1 MTAGSSFP
9 FNLAIEPTY
18 EFAAN
23 PDEVEVIAFH
33 GSPGAPVVDITLPNK
48 TVLFDDLPYG
58 EFSSEFLSVPPGI
71 YDLYVTPGNNNNTVV
86 AKFRGDLTSLKGQS
100 ITVFASGYLSK
111 QPGFGLYAA
120 LPNGT
125 VVPLQNITSNEEVGK
140 YYQSVQLNPTVNSG
154 SSLLSFNLTEDL
166 ATEIRVIDLSGK
178 VVKTIPITNASKGY
192 QELRIESQDLGNGL
206 NYVQINSAKGSIAIP
221 MVVQK

>member
-1 MTAGSSFP
+1 
-9 FNLAIEPTY
+9 
-18 EFAAN
+18 
-23 PDEVEVIAFH
+23 
-33 GSPGAPVVDITLPNK
+33 
-48 TVLFDDLPYG
+48 
-58 EFSSEFLSVPPGI
+58 
-71 YDLYVTPGNNNNTVV
+71 
-86 AKFRGDLTSLKGQS
+86 
-100 ITVFASGYLSK
+100 LSK

-140 YYQSVQLNPTVNSG
+140 YYQSVQLNPTVNSS

-178 VVKTIPITNASKGY
+178 IVKTIPIGNVSKGY
-192 QELRIESQDLGNGL
+192 QELRIEAQDLGNGL
-206 NYVQINSAKGSIAIP
+206 NYVQINSSKGTIAIP